1 MTEYGGAG
9 AHRVLLR
16 QALGGDEFVR
26 VTWHEDTEVFVFSH
40 WSGGTCTTATPV
52 RVAELGG
59 LASMTVAA
67 LARRAEGTETR
78 DVPVT
83 DSWPAPDPA
92 GISDARSARPA

>member
-26 VTWHEDTEVFVFSH
+26 VTWHEGSEVFVFSH
-40 WSGGTCTTATPV
+40 WTGGTCTTATPI

-59 LASMTVAA
+59 LASMAVAA
-67 LARRAEGTETR
+67 LAQRAAATSTLAAAR
-78 DVPVT
+78 
-83 DSWPAPDPA
+83 WPAPDPA
-92 GISDARSARPA
+92 SIVGRGFTRPA